1 MRPRKTVEHRRPR
14 RTNVGNVTNLVQLRF
29 DAAHSPSL
37 YEAKR
42 AQLRV
47 FAGRRMTAAG
57 VVVIISRRFRTQ
69 ERNRQDA
76 YEMKG

>member
-1 MRPRKTVEHRRPR
+1 MRPRKKVEHRRPR
-14 RTNVGNVTNLVQLRF
+14 RTNVGKVTNLVQLRF
-29 DAAHSPSL
+29 DAPHSPNL

-42 AQLRV
+42 GRLRL
-47 FAGRRMTAAG
+47 FAGRRLTAAG

>member
-1 MRPRKTVEHRRPR
+1 
-14 RTNVGNVTNLVQLRF
+14 LVQLRF

-42 AQLRV
+42 AQLRL